1 MCNVDV
7 VISEAS
13 KMGFAVELD
22 VSSGS
27 FLDKFGQ
34 ANRAVFHQLTN
45 EDKAYVSMYRVVTLR
60 LVKSRNRK

>member
-1 MCNVDV
+1 
-7 VISEAS
+7 
-13 KMGFAVELD
+13 MGFAVELD